1 LVVGDRHRGL
11 TAALAAVVALALVAA
26 GCSGGDAAPEPAPA
40 PALPRRGG
48 SLVYAI
54 ESDPSGLDPARNAWD
69 YPGVMVANAVYD
81 PMMAFDAEGRPRPY
95 LVRSM
100 TPDATFTR
108 WIIELRPGVTFSDG
122 SPLDADAAVGFV
134 QALKAP
140 GAVTAMPALHVVAA
154 RATAPLTV
162 EVVTDRP
169 WATLP
174 ALLTGQAGYVAAPRQ
189 LAEPTAAA
197 TRPVGTGPFT
207 VDRWDIGTAVHLVR
221 NERYWRRAE
230 GLPRLDGV
238 EFRVVAE
245 GRARIEQLERGDV
258 DVISATDDWDLA
270 ALDGARARH
279 PEVLRVETDPGD
291 AEKSGIVFN
300 TTVAPVNDRR
310 IRQAIAWATDMNAI
324 AAAEHWRTDEVA
336 AGPLDPRSP
345 YHASVPYPGADVVK
359 AQALVREYLHDP
371 KVRDRP
377 RDGRIK
383 VSLQAAAGSGF
394 LNRLVAQWARA
405 GIDAEVSLIESKQL
419 ARVAVT
425 GGFQLLFARSFAA
438 PDPDVLWRFFVKDM
452 ATAPLPLNFSRLA
465 DDGLT
470 AAMDAGRATDDPAA
484 RKVAYARAQQVLAE
498 QLPYLWMRR
507 AQWRVASRV
516 RVHDARNVTLPDGR
530 AAMPFLAGTHR
541 LTDTWVD
548 GA

>member
-1 LVVGDRHRGL
+1 VGYKHRGM
-11 TAALAAVVALALVAA
+11 TAALAALVALALLAA
-26 GCSGGDAAPEPAPA
+26 GCSGEEAAPDPAPVGA
-40 PALPRRGG
+40 VPRRGG

-54 ESDPSGLDPARNAWD
+54 EADPSGLDPARNAWD

-81 PMMAFDAEGRPRPY
+81 PMMAFDAEGQPRPY

-100 TPDATFTR
+100 TPDATFKT
-108 WIIELRPGVTFSDG
+108 WTIELRPGVTFSDG
-122 SPLDADAAVGFV
+122 TPLDADAAVGFV
-134 QALKAP
+134 RALKAE
-140 GAVTAMPALHVVAA
+140 GAVTAMPALHVVDV
-154 RATAPLTV
+154 RTTGPLSV
-162 EVVTDRP
+162 EVFTDRP

-189 LAEPTAAA
+189 MADRTAAA

-207 VDRWDIGTAVHLVR
+207 VDRWDIGSAVHLVR

-230 GLPRLDGV
+230 GLPRLDAV

-245 GRARIEQLERGDV
+245 GRARIELLERGDV

-270 ALDGARARH
+270 ALDGAHARH
-279 PEVLRVETDPGD
+279 PEALQVETDPGD

-300 TTVAPVNDRR
+300 TSVAPVNDRR
-310 IRQAIAWATDMNAI
+310 IRQAIAWATDMNVI

-345 YHASVPYPGADVVK
+345 YHDPVRYPGADVGK
-359 AQALVREYLHDP
+359 AQALVREYIHDP
-371 KVRDRP
+371 KVKDRP
-377 RDGRIK
+377 RNGRIK

-394 LNRLVAQWARA
+394 LDRLVAQWAQA

-425 GGFQLLFARSFAA
+425 GRFQLLFARSFAA

-465 DDGLT
+465 DDELT
-470 AAMDAGRATDDPAA
+470 AAMDAGRATTDPAA
-484 RKVAYARAQQVLAE
+484 RKAAYARAQRALAE
-498 QLPYLWMRR
+498 QLPYLWLRR
-507 AQWRVASRV
+507 AQWRVASRA
-516 RVHDARNVTLPDGR
+516 RVHEARNVTLPDGR

-541 LTDTWVD
+541 LTETWVD
-548 GA
+548 GI